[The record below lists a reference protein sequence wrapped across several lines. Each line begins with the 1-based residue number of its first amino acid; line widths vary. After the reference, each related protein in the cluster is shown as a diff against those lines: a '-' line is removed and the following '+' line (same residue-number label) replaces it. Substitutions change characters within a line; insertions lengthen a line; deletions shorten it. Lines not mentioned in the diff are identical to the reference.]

1 MTDRVHLLLID
12 DEEGMLTSLK
22 KLLEM
27 EGYVVSTA
35 LSAETGME
43 IVQNDRIDL
52 VLCDI
57 VMPDVSGL
65 LFIPRV
71 SRRIPVV
78 MITAY
83 ASIETARKAFKLGAR
98 DYLVKPFD
106 LNELLIVIRQNLN
119 KADARTQIAPADGI
133 SLQSADPHF
142 LKMLRLAEKFSA
154 TDSPILI
161 TGESGTGKEII
172 ANHIHSHSSRSSHPF
187 QKVNCA
193 AIPETLL
200 ESELFGYE
208 KGAFTGAVRS
218 KMGRLE
224 GAQHGTFLF
233 DEIGDMSLELQAK
246 LLRVLQNY
254 TFARL
259 GGTKDITV
267 DCRVIAA
274 SNKDL
279 DLLVS
284 RKLFRED
291 LLYRINAL
299 QIRIPALRER
309 KDDIAGF
316 VHFFLSMF
324 NAKYSK
330 NIAAVDPGAFALLN
344 GYDWPGNVR
353 ELKNCIERAAIVCEG
368 DAISISDLP
377 ESLVRWE
384 RSDDDVL
391 PPSANYRS
399 EYMRKLIVATLERT
413 EGNKSDAARVLKVSR
428 RTLYNWLRDF
438 RIGHE

>member
-1 MTDRVHLLLID
+1 
-12 DEEGMLTSLK
+12 
-22 KLLEM
+22 
-27 EGYVVSTA
+27 
-35 LSAETGME
+35 
-43 IVQNDRIDL
+43 
-52 VLCDI
+52 
-57 VMPDVSGL
+57 
-65 LFIPRV
+65 
-71 SRRIPVV
+71 
-78 MITAY
+78 
-83 ASIETARKAFKLGAR
+83 
-98 DYLVKPFD
+98 
-106 LNELLIVIRQNLN
+106 
-119 KADARTQIAPADGI
+119 
-133 SLQSADPHF
+133 
-142 LKMLRLAEKFSA
+142 
-154 TDSPILI
+154 
-161 TGESGTGKEII
+161 
-172 ANHIHSHSSRSSHPF
+172 
-187 QKVNCA
+187 
-193 AIPETLL
+193 
-200 ESELFGYE
+200 
-208 KGAFTGAVRS
+208 
-218 KMGRLE
+218 
-224 GAQHGTFLF
+224 
-233 DEIGDMSLELQAK
+233 
-246 LLRVLQNY
+246 
-254 TFARL
+254 
-259 GGTKDITV
+259 
-267 DCRVIAA
+267 VIAA